1 MVELSVLNL
10 SKENFLDFIEQY
22 TREGDKC
29 LDVGAGDG
37 ELVYLFQGRGK
48 DIIGIDVEFKGDRD
62 FTKRLIS
69 DGKLLKIEVKSRFEQ
84 NKNLLWPIGDAE
96 VDLVFSRA
104 VLEHVPFLQ
113 RFAEENYR
121 VLSSKGRAIHYFPSK
136 FALREPH
143 IGVPFGA
150 VFVKQ
155 WYFRLCDRLGLID
168 KKWRGRPNE
177 AFSYMIKST
186 SYDQSEQA
194 FNVFTRNGFTVFDI
208 TNQFLANHPS
218 SMVRFICVLPL
229 ATSIFRMLRSRVLLL
244 TKDG

>member
-1 MVELSVLNL
+1 MVGRNMLNL
-10 SKENFLDFIEQY
+10 SKESFLDFIEVY

-62 FTKRLIS
+62 FTKQLIS
-69 DGKLLKIEVKSRFEQ
+69 DGKLLKIEVKSRLEQ
-84 NKNLLWPIGDAE
+84 NDNLLWPIGDCE

-104 VLEHVPFLQ
+104 VLEHVPFLH

-121 VLSSKGRAIHYFPSK
+121 VLSSRGRAIHYFPSK
-136 FALREPH
+136 FSLREPH

-155 WYFRLCDRLGLID
+155 WYFKLCDRLGFID
-168 KKWRGRPNE
+168 KKWRGKPDE
-177 AFSYMIKST
+177 AFLYMKNST
-186 SYDQSEQA
+186 SYDQSEKA
-194 FNVFTRNGFTVFDI
+194 FSVFSRNGFSVLDI
-208 TNQFLANHPS
+208 TKQFLASHPS
-218 SMVRFICVLPL
+218 SIVRFISLLPL
-229 ATSIFRMLRSRVLLL
+229 ATSMFRVLRSRVLLL

>member
-1 MVELSVLNL
+1 MLNL
-10 SKENFLDFIEQY
+10 TKESFLDFIEVY

-37 ELVYLFQGRGK
+37 ELVCRFQKRGK

-62 FTKRLIS
+62 FTKQLIN
-69 DGKLLKIEVKSRFEQ
+69 DGKLLKIGVESRLEQ
-84 NKNLLWPIGDAE
+84 NENLLWPIGDAE

-121 VLSSKGRAIHYFPSK
+121 VLTPKGRAIHYFPSK
-136 FALREPH
+136 FSLREPH

-155 WYFRLCDRLGLID
+155 WYIKLCDRPGFIN
-168 KKWRGRPNE
+168 KKWRGKPDE
-177 AFSYMIKST
+177 AFLYMKNST

-194 FNVFTRNGFTVFDI
+194 LTVFARNGFTVFDI
-208 TNQFLANHPS
+208 TKQFLANHPS
-218 SMVRFICVLPL
+218 SIIRVISLLPL
-229 ATSIFRMLRSRVLLL
+229 ATSIFRIFRSRVLLL
-244 TKDG
+244 IKDG